1 MMVDGFGNK
10 YYYMSFTIY
19 QNNEKQIEI
28 ITRPKMGSSTLQHPG
43 IVYDKKPGDRVVRL
57 RNPNEGR
64 HGLFGPKRGL
74 KDGWGRYDGFDRE
87 NNNWPKAGFGPANL
101 NDLTW
106 LKYLKPNN
114 TKYFLYRNPIQK
126 YASGLTQI
134 YYYGFSMIEAVLI
147 VPEGMDPNNPQKH
160 LVLSDKGELHRAKP
174 GTKSVN
180 PNYVSKLLH
189 YYQTQPDSFF
199 ENYGDQVD
207 ELDPSYKNLQYVD
220 PHVIRGLIH
229 AVILKLL
236 YPEKTQLVLLDNLDD
251 VIRKHIISD
260 DNFDVERLNVT
271 NDSDVFMSVKSEF
284 ALDMHN
290 IKTTMAKRF
299 KDVITKES
307 TDYSKFLSL
316 EIKIWEELEN
326 NSEPLSILKMV
337 VTELESNNL
346 PILEKNY
353 YEYLIEC
360 FRKQYGII

>member
-1 MMVDGFGNK
+1 
-10 YYYMSFTIY
+10 MSFTIY

-28 ITRPKMGSSTLQHPG
+28 ITRAKMGSSTLQHPG
-43 IVYDKKPGDRVVRL
+43 GVMYNKISKFDLHHANRDL
-57 RNPNEGR
+57 N
-64 HGLFGPKRGL
+64 
-74 KDGWGRYDGFDRE
+74 DGWIRFDGYEGE
-87 NNNWPKAGFGPANL
+87 NNNNHFGPTSFDN
-101 NDLTW
+101 LTW
-106 LKYLKPNN
+106 LKYLDTNN

-134 YYYGFSMIEAVLI
+134 YFYGQVMITPLLI

-180 PNYVSKLLH
+180 PNYVSELLH

-199 ENYGDQVD
+199 ENYGDQIG
-207 ELDPSYKNLQYVD
+207 ELDPSYKNLQYND

-271 NDSDVFMSVKSEF
+271 NDSYAIQPGF

-299 KDVITKES
+299 NDVITNGS

>member
-1 MMVDGFGNK
+1 
-10 YYYMSFTIY
+10 MSFTIY
-19 QNNEKQIEI
+19 QNNEKQIEV
-28 ITRPKMGSSTLQHPG
+28 ITRPKLGSSTLENPG
-43 IVYDKKPGDRVVRL
+43 IVYDANRDL
-57 RNPNEGR
+57 N
-64 HGLFGPKRGL
+64 
-74 KDGWGRYDGFDRE
+74 DSWSRYDGFE
-87 NNNWPKAGFGPANL
+87 GEKNNNNHFGPANL
-101 NDLTW
+101 TDLTW
-106 LKYLKPNN
+106 LKYLDTNN

-134 YYYGFSMIEAVLI
+134 YYYGFSMIEPGLI

-160 LVLSDKGELHRAKP
+160 LVLSDKEELHRAKP

-180 PNYVSKLLH
+180 PNYVSELLH

-207 ELDPSYKNLQYVD
+207 ELDPSYKNLQYID
-220 PHVIRGLIH
+220 THVNRGLLH
-229 AVILKLL
+229 AVILKLV

-251 VIRKHIISD
+251 AIRKHIVSD
-260 DNFDVERLNVT
+260 NRFDVERLNVT
-271 NDSDVFMSVKSEF
+271 NDSYGIQSAF

-299 KDVITKES
+299 NDVITNES
-307 TDYSKFLSL
+307 SDYSKFLSL

-346 PILEKNY
+346 PIVRNPY
-353 YEYLIEC
+353 SYERLIEF
-360 FRKQYGII
+360 FRNDYGII

>member
-1 MMVDGFGNK
+1 
-10 YYYMSFTIY
+10 MSFTIY

-28 ITRPKMGSSTLQHPG
+28 ITRPKLGSSTLEHPG
-43 IVYDKKPGDRVVRL
+43 IVYDANRDLLNDGWIRFDG
-57 RNPNEGR
+57 NEG
-64 HGLFGPKRGL
+64 
-74 KDGWGRYDGFDRE
+74 E
-87 NNNWPKAGFGPANL
+87 NNNNHFGPTSFDN
-101 NDLTW
+101 LTW
-106 LKYLKPNN
+106 LKYLDTNN

-134 YYYGFSMIEAVLI
+134 YFYGFSMIEPGLI

-160 LVLSDKGELHRAKP
+160 LVLPSDEELHRAKP

-180 PNYVSKLLH
+180 PNYVSELLH

-199 ENYGDQVD
+199 ENYGDEVG
-207 ELDPSYKNLQYVD
+207 ELAPSHKNLGYDD

-260 DNFDVERLNVT
+260 NSFDVERLNVT
-271 NDSDVFMSVKSEF
+271 NDSYAIQPRF

-299 KDVITKES
+299 NDVITNGS

-326 NSEPLSILKMV
+326 NSEPPSILKMV

-346 PILEKNY
+346 PIVRKPY
-353 YEYLIEC
+353 YEHLIEF
-360 FRKQYGII
+360 FRNDYGII

>member
-43 IVYDKKPGDRVVRL
+43 GVMYNKISKFDL
-57 RNPNEGR
+57 RHANRDLN
-64 HGLFGPKRGL
+64 
-74 KDGWGRYDGFDRE
+74 DGWIRFDGYEE
-87 NNNWPKAGFGPANL
+87 NNNNHFGPTSFDN
-101 NDLTW
+101 LTW
-106 LKYLKPNN
+106 LKYLDTNN

-180 PNYVSKLLH
+180 PNYVSELLH

-199 ENYGDQVD
+199 ENYGDQIG
-207 ELDPSYKNLQYVD
+207 ELDPSYKNLQYND